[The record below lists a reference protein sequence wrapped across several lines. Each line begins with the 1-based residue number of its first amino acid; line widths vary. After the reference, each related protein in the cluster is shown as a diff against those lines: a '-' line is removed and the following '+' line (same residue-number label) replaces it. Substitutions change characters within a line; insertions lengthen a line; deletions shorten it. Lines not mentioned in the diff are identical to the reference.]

1 MKWIYGLLC
10 LFFLILFHEFGH
22 FIAAKIFGVK
32 VEAFSIGFGP
42 VLLHKKIKGTD
53 FRLSLFPLGGYCN
66 MKGEKD
72 FQKALEENKKEISGD
87 FDSLY
92 GIHPVKRAVIGFAG
106 PFFNFLLPGIPCTTS
121 SLTDI
126 HILAGYP
133 SYPRHDGVASLL
145 IM

>member
-53 FRLSLFPLGGYCN
+53 FRLSASKT
-66 MKGEKD
+66 MR
-72 FQKALEENKKEISGD
+72 KEISGV
-87 FDSLY
+87 SQWLMNPTSIRENA
-92 GIHPVKRAVIGFAG
+92 GSILGLTQQVKDLA
-106 PFFNFLLPGIPCTTS
+106 LP
-121 SLTDI
+121 
-126 HILAGYP
+126 
-133 SYPRHDGVASLL
+133 
-145 IM
+145 

>member
-53 FRLSLFPLGGYCN
+53 FRLVSQAHLDNVQYQINERPR
-66 MKGEKD
+66 
-72 FQKALEENKKEISGD
+72 KKFIT
-87 FDSLY
+87 
-92 GIHPVKRAVIGFAG
+92 VR
-106 PFFNFLLPGIPCTTS
+106 
-121 SLTDI
+121 
-126 HILAGYP
+126 
-133 SYPRHDGVASLL
+133 
-145 IM
+145 